1 MVGGKYSLLG
11 VENCATVSGGGA
23 AVVVV
28 AVVGGRYSL
37 LGVGNFIAGVGWKY
51 CALAETQM
59 TTKVELSK
67 SIR

>member
-1 MVGGKYSLLG
+1 MAGGKYSLLG
-11 VENCATVSGGGA
+11 VENCATVSGGG
-23 AVVVV
+23 VVVV
-28 AVVGGRYSL
+28 AVVGGKYSL

-51 CALAETQM
+51 CASAETQM